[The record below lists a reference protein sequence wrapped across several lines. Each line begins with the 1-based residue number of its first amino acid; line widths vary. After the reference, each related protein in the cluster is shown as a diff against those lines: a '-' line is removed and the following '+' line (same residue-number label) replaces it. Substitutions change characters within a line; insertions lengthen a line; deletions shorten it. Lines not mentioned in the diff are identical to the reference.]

1 MSQFLFLTPQIIL
14 PFSPLTSQ
22 EFDLIKHRARASW
35 QNERRWSDSSVT
47 TYAGSYREKPL
58 VESTCSRLTFRA
70 GQPKPGCKRMVLP
83 NSSTHSPLLCG
94 ADTHE
99 TKDVKGRFPDITRS
113 LKNPL
118 DVKHRAAHQI
128 WYSADFPSAFP
139 NYKKSRVR
147 SKEPAL
153 ETLLSHRC
161 ARQSFPK
168 QFQGRWDS
176 ISKVGSSEDSEAD
189 QYSHYGRGGL
199 LSLLS

>member
-99 TKDVKGRFPDITRS
+99 TKDVKGPPS
-113 LKNPL
+113 L
-118 DVKHRAAHQI
+118 
-128 WYSADFPSAFP
+128 PSSIV
-139 NYKKSRVR
+139 YEEKLSLWDRGVVR
-147 SKEPAL
+147 SGADSCPGATFTLTPRPAVDPDSHCYPGFLASQQRDLVPAL
-153 ETLLSHRC
+153 LT
-161 ARQSFPK
+161 
-168 QFQGRWDS
+168 
-176 ISKVGSSEDSEAD
+176 VGSPR
-189 QYSHYGRGGL
+189 SHWV
-199 LSLLS
+199 